1 LPRGLCPR
9 SVPTSP
15 WFFRWV
21 IASATIIRS
30 AGAADAVSVDDGGV
44 KLTVSVPD
52 VLLAGIVNA
61 EQVTPGGAVGQVTE
75 TGVLAL
81 GEIVIVDV
89 PVLVCGP
96 IVTGLPLKV
105 NEGVVP
111 VMVSVCDVGTRRPPA
126 AG

>member
-9 SVPTSP
+9 QCPQPLVPLGG
-15 WFFRWV
+15 V

-75 TGVLAL
+75 TACWRWVR
-81 GEIVIVDV
+81 
-89 PVLVCGP
+89 
-96 IVTGLPLKV
+96 
-105 NEGVVP
+105 
-111 VMVSVCDVGTRRPPA
+111 S
-126 AG
+126 